1 MRENLTDDIVI
12 SINNVSK
19 MYKLYDNPMDRLK
32 EALKL
37 SRKVKYREYFALNN
51 ISFDVRRG
59 ETVGLIGTNGAGKS
73 TLLKIVTGVLSPTE
87 GSVNVTG
94 KIAALL
100 ELGAGFNME
109 YSGIENIYLNGTM
122 MGYTKSQMDEKVDDI
137 VGFAGIGEFIN
148 QPVKTYSS
156 GMFARLA
163 FAVAINVEPDI
174 LIVDE
179 ALSVGDIYFQMKC
192 FKKMDEIKRNGTTI
206 LLVTHD
212 LGSIV
217 KYCDRAVLINK
228 GEFIGEGK
236 PKKIVDIYKK
246 ILVNQFDVSG
256 EEADRLDDMEQED
269 ASAEPDRIPDS
280 TEESAQLWKNQMI
293 IGGEET
299 VYGNNKAK
307 IIDFGLF
314 DDKGRITNIVMKKSV
329 FTLKIKV
336 KFNEP
341 VNMPIFAYTFKN
353 EHGVEITGT
362 NSMFEKTDVPE
373 ASEGDVYIV
382 EFKQRMNLQG
392 GDYLLSFGCTGYED
406 DEFVVYDRLYDIAG
420 ISVVSAQNTVGYFDM
435 DTSISVKKEGNNN
448 GECS

>member
-1 MRENLTDDIVI
+1 MTDNIVI

-19 MYKLYDNPMDRLK
+19 MYKLYDNPLDRLK
-32 EALKL
+32 EALRI

-51 ISFDVRRG
+51 ISFDVCKG

-73 TLLKIVTGVLSPTE
+73 TLLKIVTGVLSPTA
-87 GSVNVTG
+87 GSVSVTG

-122 MGYTKSQMDEKVDDI
+122 MGYTKSQMDEKVEDI
-137 VGFAGIGEFIN
+137 VDFAGIGEFIN

-179 ALSVGDIYFQMKC
+179 ALSVGDIYFQSKC
-192 FKKMDEIKRNGTTI
+192 FKKMDEIKKNGTTI

-212 LGSIV
+212 LSSIV

-228 GEFIGEGK
+228 GEFVSDGK

-246 ILVNQFDVSG
+246 ILVNQFDGIEGGESG
-256 EEADRLDDMEQED
+256 FDDGADDTNSADNDLLEET
-269 ASAEPDRIPDS
+269 SGDS
-280 TEESAQLWKNQMI
+280 DVLWKSQMV

-336 KFNEP
+336 RFNEP
-341 VNMPIFAYTFKN
+341 VSMPIFAYTFKN

-362 NSMFEKTDVPE
+362 NSMFEKIDVPE
-373 ASEGDVYIV
+373 ASQGDVYIV
-382 EFKQRMNLQG
+382 EFRQRMNLQG
-392 GDYLLSFGCTGYED
+392 GDYLLSFGCTGYEND
-406 DEFVVYDRLYDIAG
+406 DFVVYDRLYDIAG
-420 ISVVSAQNTVGYFDM
+420 ISVVSEQNTVGYFDM
-435 DTSISVKKEGNNN
+435 NTSISVKKEGNNN
-448 GECS
+448 GEHS